1 VKPTFPQVV
10 WGGLACFRSVQLA
23 IVLLSCM
30 ALGILAGV
38 LLPQDGLVATLDIK
52 RQYGDNY
59 PVLKAMGL
67 FNVYSCY
74 WFIAL
79 QVLFFFNLLIGSF
92 KWLRP
97 AFLAA
102 TRQTY
107 FNAKVIGAA
116 PAHFTIAQQSLQ
128 QVSTVLKRFGYQ
140 VYTNP
145 QQQVY
150 ATKGN
155 LSRFGPALA
164 HVGILLFLLA
174 SVYGTFTGFKAQKLA
189 VPGDTFTLK
198 RVDSFIPNF
207 NGSLWQG
214 SIPQWAVKINSFAIE
229 VYPERP
235 DTVKQYYCN
244 LSILSPD
251 QKTVLKRE
259 TISVNHPLSMG
270 DVTIYQAAF
279 NPTGKLFF
287 KINGQAKTLTINTNF
302 QTRAISV
309 ASVKALQ
316 DGQNAV
322 AQQGNAMART
332 PLSDDTSLMVFPF
345 FVQKDP
351 GTAKNNV
358 VLFMRNSKGFVGKK
372 KGRMPPN
379 LKLNEGE
386 TGTLNGM
393 QVTFIKPEFATGLQI
408 KNAPEV
414 PWIYSAFLIIGVGAV
429 MCVFSQRML
438 WLAPVSP
445 SGQAPLGGEAPASG
459 TSSNWVVLYK
469 TNKGRLSFLTELE
482 KLQLATQAI
491 G

>member
-1 VKPTFPQVV
+1 
-10 WGGLACFRSVQLA
+10 
-23 IVLLSCM
+23 M
-30 ALGILAGV
+30 ALSILVGV

-52 RQYGDNY
+52 RQYGENY
-59 PVLKAMGL
+59 PLLRAMGL
-67 FNVYSCY
+67 FNVYSSY

-92 KWLRP
+92 KWLKP

-102 TRQTY
+102 TKQTY

-116 PAHFTIAQQSLQ
+116 PTHFTIIQHTPKQLNTLLKQFGYKVYKNPLQ
-128 QVSTVLKRFGYQ
+128 QDYPSI
-140 VYTNP
+140 
-145 QQQVY
+145 Y

-189 VPGDTFTLK
+189 VPGDTFTLN

-214 SIPQWAVKINSFAIE
+214 KIPQWAVKINSFKIE
-229 VYPERP
+229 VYPEKP
-235 DTVKQYYCN
+235 ETVKQYYCD
-244 LSILSPD
+244 LSILSPN
-251 QKTVLKRE
+251 QKEVLKRE
-259 TISVNHPLSMG
+259 IISVNHPLGLG
-270 DVTIYQAAF
+270 DITIYQAAF

-287 KINGQAKTLTINTNF
+287 LINGQPKTLTINTNF
-302 QTRAISV
+302 QTRPISV

-316 DGQNAV
+316 NEQTIPGKQGKLLANA
-322 AQQGNAMART
+322 T
-332 PLSDDTSLMVFPF
+332 ISDDTSLMVFPF

-351 GTAKNNV
+351 GTTKNHV
-358 VLFMRNSKGFVGKK
+358 VLFMRNSKGFIGKK
-372 KGRMPPN
+372 QGRMPPM

-386 TGTLNGM
+386 SGTLNGLPI
-393 QVTFIKPEFATGLQI
+393 TFIKPEFATGLQI

-414 PWIYSAFLIIGVGAV
+414 PWIYTAFLIIGVGAV

-438 WLAPVSP
+438 WIAPVTPPMQGQNKQTCNDLLSP
-445 SGQAPLGGEAPASG
+445 CD
-459 TSSNWVVLYK
+459 WVVLYK

-482 KLQLATQAI
+482 KLQMMTQNTK
-491 G
+491 